1 MDHVDTQV
9 QSVSEVLERAE
20 SRLAGRADPASG
32 VWPTGF
38 VPLDHHLSGGFRAG
52 ELILLAGPQGLGK
65 TTWAV
70 QAGRNIVRSGRH
82 VAYFCFEHEPQ
93 ALLERLVTM
102 EAAEEGG
109 FQAPTLSVVRAAFE
123 ARDRRSMGLAE
134 RLGDHGGP
142 QAIARLEKYAD
153 RYHLHRSSGRTTSV
167 DFIREIVE
175 DITSATGSAP
185 MVVVDYLQ
193 KVAVYGGSQVEEE
206 RTTVVVEALKDLAL
220 DLHVPVLAIAAADK
234 EGIAAG
240 RRMRATH
247 LRGSSALAYE
257 ADTMLILNNKFDIV
271 ARHHLVYNLGS
282 AERFKSYAVLSIE
295 KNRSGVDKVDMEFKT
310 HFEHSRFDQEGAV
323 VAEQL
328 VDERVFTE

>member
-1 MDHVDTQV
+1 MDTPV

-20 SRLAGRADPASG
+20 GRLAGRSDPSSG
-32 VWPTGF
+32 VWATGF
-38 VPLDHHLSGGFRAG
+38 DPLDHHLSGGFRAG

-70 QAGRNIVRSGRH
+70 QAGRNIVRSGRQ

-102 EAAEEGG
+102 EGGEVGG
-109 FQAPTLSVVRAAFE
+109 FQAPTLNVVRGAFE
-123 ARDRRSMGLAE
+123 ARDRRSMGLGE
-134 RLGDHGGP
+134 RLGNHGG
-142 QAIARLEKYAD
+142 QEALAQLGEYAE

-167 DFIREIVE
+167 DFIREVVE
-175 DITSATGSAP
+175 GLAESTGSAP

-193 KVAVYGGSQVEEE
+193 KVAVPGGSSFEEE
-206 RTTVVVEALKDLAL
+206 RTTVVVEGLKDLAL

-234 EGIAAG
+234 AGIASG
-240 RRMRATH
+240 RRMRANH

-257 ADTMLILNNKFDIV
+257 ADTMLILNNKFDII
-271 ARHHLVYNLGS
+271 ARHHLVYNLSS
-282 AERFKSYAVLSIE
+282 AERFKSFAVLSIE

-310 HFEHSRFDQEGAV
+310 HFEHSRFEQDGAIV
-323 VAEQL
+323 NEQL